1 VRRVVEEPAIAD
13 PEEAFLTAVDLALS
27 DGFQRARRRLF
38 DLEDDLYVDDWQPA
52 EVEEKLASLEEE
64 YRDVVRAAHPQTR
77 RRWVSTLLPSAAG
90 WAAVAAGHPH
100 AKGVLSK
107 SLSFVLGRFVPL
119 GDPIDPAQH
128 PGAAVAMIRAAYRQ
142 RQPEPSRR

>member
-1 VRRVVEEPAIAD
+1 
-13 PEEAFLTAVDLALS
+13 
-27 DGFQRARRRLF
+27 
-38 DLEDDLYVDDWQPA
+38 LEDDLYVDDWQPA

-64 YRDVVRAAHPQTR
+64 YRDVVRAAHRQTR

-100 AKGVLSK
+100 AKGPLQVA
-107 SLSFVLGRFVPL
+107 FIRAWQVVPL
-119 GDPIDPAQH
+119 GDPIDPVQH

-142 RQPEPSRR
+142 N